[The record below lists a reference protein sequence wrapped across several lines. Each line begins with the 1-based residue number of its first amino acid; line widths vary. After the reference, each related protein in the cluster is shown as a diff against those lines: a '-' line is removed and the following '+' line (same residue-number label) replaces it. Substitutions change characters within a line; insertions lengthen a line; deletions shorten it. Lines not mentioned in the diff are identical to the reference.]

1 MHSVILQEPNSLTT
15 PSSFAHTRY
24 RRLAECQPLVQFSDT
39 VVQNFYSKFFPD
51 FFAASNEPQVIE
63 WVLLVDNSGSM
74 VL

>member
-1 MHSVILQEPNSLTT
+1 MRSVILQEPNSLTT
-15 PSSFAHTRY
+15 PHTRY

-74 VL
+74 VV